1 MKVQGS
7 GHTALEAQANGR
19 QSPVP
24 FGRAGGLA
32 PLIRLLH
39 AMGAPVQALLANAGI
54 PAALLDDPENLI
66 PVHLVYRF
74 AEAAASSQG
83 LPDLGVLL
91 GARMSA
97 FEIPTLGPVL
107 RRSITVYD
115 YLQTASRMIGAL
127 STGERFWLTLE
138 NDEVR
143 FHHYV
148 PGRQRPGR
156 CHEDLYCLVVTINML
171 RRFADDPGWSPRE
184 VAVMA
189 NDSAML
195 GDGSVFGDAE
205 IHLGQSHSSFTLPA
219 SLLQE
224 PIRAGVPGC
233 ASRGAGMKSPS
244 VPALPSEFL
253 ESIDVLVTSLLLA
266 ESLDVKL
273 VAEAAGVSERT
284 LQRRLKDCG
293 LSYSQVVQ
301 HARIRLAR
309 DWLER
314 TSMSVGTIAATLGYT
329 DPANFTRA
337 FRRSTGI
344 PPRQYRASL
353 S

>member
-1 MKVQGS
+1 MKVQES
-7 GHTALEAQANGR
+7 GHTALDALANGR

-24 FGRAGGLA
+24 FTRAGGLA
-32 PLIRLLH
+32 PLTGFLH
-39 AMGAPVQALLANAGI
+39 TVGAPVQALLENSGI
-54 PAALLDDPENLI
+54 PAALLEDPENLI
-66 PVHLVYRF
+66 PVHLSHRF
-74 AEAAASSQG
+74 IEAAASSQG
-83 LPDLGVLL
+83 LADLGVRL

-97 FEIPTLGPVL
+97 FDIPTLGPVL

-115 YLQTASRMIGAL
+115 YLQTASRVIGAL

-148 PGRQRPGR
+148 PGRPVPGR
-156 CHEDLYCLVVTINML
+156 CHEDLYCLAVTINML
-171 RRFADDPGWSPRE
+171 RRFADDPSWSPRE

-189 NDSAML
+189 NDSAFL

-219 SLLQE
+219 SLLQK

-233 ASRGAGMKSPS
+233 ASRGAEVKIPS
-244 VPALPSEFL
+244 VPALPCEFL

-266 ESLDVKL
+266 ESLDVNL

-293 LSYSQVVQ
+293 LSYSHVVR
-301 HARIRLAR
+301 HARLRLAR